1 MNIGLVGH
9 GRMGK
14 EIERISNE
22 YEMKVLHR
30 FDVGNSLQNNRLGDV
45 DVLVDFSEPSSA
57 IVNMKYAVDN
67 TIPIVVGV
75 TGWYEKKE
83 EMRDYIK
90 EKGGSVIFGSNFS
103 VGMNIMFAA
112 SRLISKLAFR
122 SGIYDVAL
130 HEIHHTKKKD
140 SPSGTAITLS
150 DIVLSEFKS
159 KNMKEFHPID
169 NAQIQEHV
177 LHVSSQRVGK
187 VVGEHTLLFDGES
200 DSIRLEHSA
209 KNREGFARGALLAA
223 KWIKG
228 QKGFFDFSEVFE
240 DVVSA

>member
-1 MNIGLVGH
+1 MNIGLVGY

-14 EIERISNE
+14 EIERISYE
-22 YEMKVLHR
+22 YGMNVVCR
-30 FDVGNSLQNNRLGDV
+30 FDVDNAIQNNRLDDV
-45 DVLVDFSEPSSA
+45 DVLVDFSEPSST
-57 IVNMKYAVDN
+57 IVNMRYAVDN
-67 TIPIVVGV
+67 NIPIVVGV

-83 EMRDYIK
+83 EMRDYIMK
-90 EKGGSVIFGSNFS
+90 NAGSVIFGSNFS
-103 VGMNIMFAA
+103 VGMNIMFVA
-112 SRLISKLAFR
+112 SRLISKLAYR

-150 DIVLSEFKS
+150 DIVLSEFKG

-169 NAQIQEHV
+169 GTQIQEDV
-177 LHVSSQRVGK
+177 LHVSSQRIGK
-187 VVGEHTLLFDGES
+187 VIGEHTLLFDSEC

-228 QKGFFDFSEVFE
+228 QMGFFDFSEVFE
-240 DVVSA
+240 EVVGA

>member
-1 MNIGLVGH
+1 MKIGLIGY

-22 YEMKVLHR
+22 YGMSVFAIYDK
-30 FDVGNSLQNNRLGDV
+30 DNTIQNNNIAEI
-45 DVLVDFSEPSSA
+45 DVLVDFSEPASA
-57 IVNMKYAVDN
+57 IANMQYSVDN
-67 TIPIVVGV
+67 GIPIVAGV

-83 EMRDYIK
+83 EMRNYVI
-90 EKGGSVIFGSNFS
+90 EKQGSVIFGSNFS

-112 SRLISKLAFR
+112 SRLISKLAYR

-150 DIVLSEFKS
+150 DIVLSEFVS
-159 KNMKEFHPID
+159 KKDKEF
-169 NAQIQEHV
+169 NAVNGNVIPDHI
-177 LHVSSQRVGK
+177 LHVSSQRIGK
-187 VVGEHTLLFDGES
+187 IVGEHTLLFDS
-200 DSIRLEHSA
+200 DCDTIRLEHSA

-240 DVVSA
+240 EVVSA